1 MRSLVLMIQ
10 FFTRIPIKIN
20 IDAKDEDFSK
30 GIIYMPLVG
39 LIVGLFNYGIY
50 VLVDSFSNEILGIIF
65 WLISNIFI
73 TGAIH
78 IDGLADSCD
87 GLFSARSKERI
98 LEIMKDSRVGTNGV
112 IGIILDFLLRFGM
125 LYTLSHAA
133 KAPAI
138 ILAPVAAKTF
148 VLLLFGISKYARP
161 DGGMGGLFYSHMSL
175 QRLIAGAF
183 SGILIILFIGS
194 WKMLAALIPSLIF
207 VLAFRKIVDDKIGG
221 MTGDTLGAASEV
233 SEISFMASLY
243 LLERLIC

>member
-20 IDAKDEDFSK
+20 INAKDEDFSN
-30 GIIYMPLVG
+30 GILYMPFVG

-50 VLVDSFSNEILGIIF
+50 TLANSFSNEVLGIIF

-125 LYTLSHAA
+125 LYTLSHGA
-133 KAPAI
+133 KASAV

-175 QRLIAGAF
+175 KRLIAGIL
-183 SGILIILFIGS
+183 SGTLIILFIGS
-194 WKMLAALIPSLIF
+194 WKMLAVLIPSLIL
-207 VLAFRKIVDDKIGG
+207 VLAFKKIVDDKIGG

-243 LLERLIC
+243 LLERLIY